1 MKRNGGLKSG
11 KGRFVKPS
19 NKENRDMKGRE

>member
-11 KGRFVKPS
+11 KGGFVKPS